1 MNSAT
6 IPGSLFDALRVGQ
19 IFGWLLPRKSREKT
33 DVIVMDGG
41 RWRKWPAMSE
51 SRKCAVREA
60 IMLVSNHE

>member
-1 MNSAT
+1 M
-6 IPGSLFDALRVGQ
+6 RVGQ
-19 IFGWLLPRKSREKT
+19 IFGWLLPRKSREKI

-41 RWRKWPAMSE
+41 RWRKWSAMSE